1 MWYALIR
8 IVITAAILIP
18 LWRIYKKRKKNIS
31 KPIFRVSLILLAVLF
46 SIIWYGRFENLF
58 ITFSSP
64 EKAFY
69 YTNLETI
76 DVVVE
81 GEESTMI
88 ICANNTEQRV
98 TLLPKTNEGWKIK
111 SRFKVKIS
119 IVVSDYS
126 ISIFSYDNTDYYVI
140 VTEFMEPEII
150 NITDNYG
157 SVFTK
162 HVEQVSTGKSYVTY
176 FSYIEDPHAYEL
188 IINGDR
194 IQIKG
199 IRSGAKFLNYD

>member
-18 LWRIYKKRKKNIS
+18 LWIIYKKRKKNIS
-31 KPIFRVSLILLAVLF
+31 KPIFKVSLIFLAVLF

-119 IVVSDYS
+119 IVRSDYS

-140 VTEFMEPEII
+140 VTEIWEPEIV

-157 SVFTK
+157 SVFIK
-162 HVEQVSTGKSYVTY
+162 HVDQIASTGKSYVTY
-176 FSYIEDPHAYEL
+176 FSYIEDPNGYEL
-188 IINGDR
+188 IINGDI
-194 IQIKG
+194 IQISG
-199 IRSGAKFLNYD
+199 IGSGAEILN